1 MKLKKTIIMVVYC
14 VIITSL
20 GIALTGCVDRSGDS
34 NSGKYADS
42 PYVGTWMVDHY
53 EYEGKEYPY
62 PGLLEFTFNADGTS
76 SLEDVSDT
84 VEGKWE
90 PTEEGLKFED
100 TQDEYNIIYED
111 GKLKMEMEHEKGTIM
126 VYFYKYK

>member
-1 MKLKKTIIMVVYC
+1 MKLKKTLIVAYC
-14 VIITSL
+14 VIIAAL
-20 GIALTGCVDRSGDS
+20 GIALTGCSDS

-53 EYEGKEYPY
+53 EYAGKEYPY
-62 PGLLEFTFNADGTS
+62 PGLLEFNFNADGTS
-76 SLEDVSDT
+76 SFEDVSDT

-90 PTEEGLKFED
+90 PTEEGLKFGD
-100 TQDEYNIIYED
+100 AQDEYNIKYED
-111 GKLKMEMEHEKGTIM
+111 GKLKMEMEHEKGTFM

>member
-1 MKLKKTIIMVVYC
+1 MKLKKTLIVAYC
-14 VIITSL
+14 VIIAAL
-20 GIALTGCVDRSGDS
+20 EIALTGCSDS

-90 PTEEGLKFED
+90 PTEEGLKFGD

>member
-1 MKLKKTIIMVVYC
+1 MKWKKTLIVACC
-14 VIITSL
+14 VMIAAL
-20 GIALTGCVDRSGDS
+20 GIALTGCGKSNDGSGE
-34 NSGKYADS
+34 KYADS
-42 PYVGTWMVDHY
+42 PYVGTWMVGHY

-62 PGLLEFTFNADGTS
+62 PGLLEFTFHADGTS

-90 PTEEGLKFED
+90 PTEEGLKFGD
-100 TQDEYNIIYED
+100 AQDEYNIIYED
-111 GKLKMEMEHEKGTIM
+111 EKLKMEMEHEKGTVM

>member
-1 MKLKKTIIMVVYC
+1 MKLKKTIIMVAYC

-53 EYEGKEYPY
+53 EYEGKDYPY

-84 VEGKWE
+84 AEGKWE
-90 PTEEGLKFED
+90 PTEEGLKFGD

-111 GKLKMEMEHEKGTIM
+111 GKLKMEMEHEKGTVM
-126 VYFYKYK
+126 MYFYKYK